1 VDFDNLVTN
10 MTTTTFQVFRET
22 ALPGSLAPY
31 AIYYIAP
38 AGQPNHVEIYVT
50 DATGTATRRVLTAA
64 DVQSLINTSIASASN
79 LTIVSNIAARNALA
93 PTTSR
98 WAYVTDATGDATVA
112 SGGATYL
119 YNPTGS
125 TWIKTSEAEALDVVA
140 TWASLT
146 GKPSSAVADIDDA
159 VAKRHTHANATQ
171 LNKIGEDGSGNMT
184 YNGSLPATG
193 WTTTAW

>member
-1 VDFDNLVTN
+1 MSTVA
-10 MTTTTFQVFRET
+10 FQVFRET
-22 ALPGSLAPY
+22 ALPGVLTPY

-50 DATGTATRRVLTAA
+50 DSTGTATRRVMTAA
-64 DVQSLINTSIASASN
+64 DVQSLINATLAGAN
-79 LTIVSNIAARNALA
+79 DLTIVANIAARNALL
-93 PTTSR
+93 PLTSAK
-98 WAYVTDATGDATVA
+98 WVYVQDATGDGTVV

-119 YNPTGS
+119 YNPSGS
-125 TWIKTSEAEALDVVA
+125 TWVKTSEAESLDVVA
-140 TWASLT
+140 SWANLA
-146 GKPSSAVADIDDA
+146 GKPTSAAADIDDA
-159 VAKRHTHANATQ
+159 VAKRHTHANMTQ

>member
-1 VDFDNLVTN
+1 

-22 ALPGSLAPY
+22 ALPGTLVPY
-31 AIYYIAP
+31 AIYYVAP
-38 AGQPNHVEIYVT
+38 TGQPNHVEIYVT

-64 DVQSLINTSIASASN
+64 DVQSLINASISSASN

-93 PTTSR
+93 PTTSK
-98 WAYVTDATGDATVA
+98 WAYVIDATGDATVTA
-112 SGGATYL
+112 GGATYL

-125 TWIKTSEAEALDVVA
+125 MWVKTSEAESLDVIA
-140 TWASLT
+140 SWANLT

-159 VAKRHTHANATQ
+159 VAKRHVHANATQ

-184 YNGSLPATG
+184 YNGSLPAMG